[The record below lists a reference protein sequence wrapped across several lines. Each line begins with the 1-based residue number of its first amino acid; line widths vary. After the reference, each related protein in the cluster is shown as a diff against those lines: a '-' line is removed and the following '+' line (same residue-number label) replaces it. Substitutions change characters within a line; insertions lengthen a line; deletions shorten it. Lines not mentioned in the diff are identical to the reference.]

1 MGFDVK
7 FFTVAKRKNSTFRP
21 ADTDVKFTASCN
33 LKESSGVL
41 NPTISLSFTMES
53 KPYNLNYAYIPLF
66 GRYYWI
72 LNWTYENRLWYAD
85 LKVDVLATYR
95 EELKKKTFYFTR
107 TSTAFDGNIIDTA
120 YPAKSYKT
128 FSIATGTM
136 WEDSNWSKGTFV
148 ACILGKNGLVNYY
161 LFKTDAW
168 KSFIEMIFTGTD
180 WMKVPVSDVPE
191 AVLKAAFNPGQ
202 YLLNC
207 FWLPIDVQTQ
217 YIPGHIFLGYWSIAF
232 EGGINQYSTIAD
244 NQALINKAL
253 TYKVTKHP
261 QSEARGFF
269 LNHAPYT
276 TAYLYS
282 HVFGI
287 LEIDMNNVNP
297 DVDINVNIAIDVRS
311 GDAELRAIQGNKVL
325 ALTRSNIA
333 CPITVGNLQDNTTQ
347 TATTMAS
354 AVPNIFNAVTEG
366 LTHTETSVNPI
377 TKEEFE
383 VEKHT
388 YMSGV
393 ANGIGNGLTS
403 LRGKNNVIFGKGS
416 MLASLG
422 KLDLI
427 QEFVHI
433 TDSNNGYIGRPYCKL
448 NTMETLGEGFYLI
461 QNGMTNLNGAYSAET
476 EQVRAYLEGG
486 VFYA

>member
-7 FFTVAKRKNSTFRP
+7 FFTVAKRKNSTFQP
-21 ADTDVKFTASCN
+21 ADDTVKFTASCN
-33 LKESSGVL
+33 IKESSGVL

-95 EELKKKTFYFTR
+95 DELIKKTFYFSR
-107 TSTAFDGNIIDTA
+107 TSTAYDGNIIDTA

-128 FSIATGTM
+128 FSITTGTM
-136 WEDSNWSKGTFV
+136 WEDSNWSQGTFV

-161 LFKTDAW
+161 LFKTAAW

-180 WMKVPVSDVPE
+180 WMKVPVSDIPE

-232 EGGINQYSTIAD
+232 EGGVNQYSTIAD
-244 NQALINKAL
+244 NQSLVNKAL
-253 TYKVTKHP
+253 KYKLAKHP
-261 QSEARGFF
+261 QSEARGFY
-269 LNHAPYT
+269 LNHAPYSS
-276 TAYLYS
+276 AYFYS
-282 HVFGI
+282 HAFGI
-287 LEIDMNNVNP
+287 IEIDMNNVNP
-297 DVDINVNIAIDVRS
+297 DAEINVNIAVDVRS
-311 GDAELRAIQGNKVL
+311 GDAELRAIQGNRVL

-333 CPITVGNLQDNTTQ
+333 CPITVGNLQDNTSQ

-354 AVPNIFNAVTEG
+354 ALPTLFNAATEG
-366 LTHTETSVNPI
+366 IVDKFTGKNN
-377 TKEEFE
+377 EEIE
-383 VEKHT
+383 QHT

-393 ANGIGNGLTS
+393 SGGIGNALTS

-422 KLDLI
+422 KLNLI

-433 TDSNNGYIGRPYCKL
+433 TDGNNGYIGRPYCKL
-448 NTMETLGEGFYLI
+448 NTMETLGEGFYLV
-461 QNGMTNLNGAYSAET
+461 QNGMTNLTGAYSDET

>member
-21 ADTDVKFTASCN
+21 LDTDVKYTASCN

-53 KPYNLNYAYIPLF
+53 KPYNLNYAYIPLY

-72 LNWTYENRLWYAD
+72 LDWTYSGRLWYAD

-95 EELKKKTFYFTR
+95 DELMKKTFYFTR
-107 TSTAFDGNIIDTA
+107 TSTAYDGNIIDTA

-128 FSIATGTM
+128 FSITTGTM

-161 LFKTDAW
+161 LFKTAAW

-180 WMKVPVSDVPE
+180 WMKVPVSDIPE

-207 FWLPIDVQTQ
+207 FWLPIDVQTE

-232 EGGINQYSTIAD
+232 EGGVNQYSTITD
-244 NQALINKAL
+244 NQALVNKAL
-253 TYKVTKHP
+253 TYKISKHP
-261 QSEARGFF
+261 QSEARGFY
-269 LNHAPYT
+269 LNHAPYS
-276 TAYLYS
+276 TAYFYS
-282 HVFGI
+282 HAFGI
-287 LEIDMNNVNP
+287 IEIDMNNVNP
-297 DVDINVNIAIDVRS
+297 DADINVNIAVDVRS
-311 GDAELRAIQGNKVL
+311 GDAELRAIQGNRVL

-333 CPITVGNLQDNTTQ
+333 CPITVGNLQDNTSQ
-347 TATTMAS
+347 TATTFAS
-354 AVPNIFNAVTEG
+354 ALPTLFNAATEG
-366 LTHTETSVNPI
+366 IVDKFTGKNN
-377 TKEEFE
+377 EEIE
-383 VEKHT
+383 QHT

-393 ANGIGNGLTS
+393 SGGIGNALTS

-433 TDSNNGYIGRPYCKL
+433 TDSNNGFIGRPYCKY
-448 NTMETLGEGFYLI
+448 NTMETLGEGFYLV
-461 QNGMTNLNGAYSAET
+461 QNGMTNLLGAYSAET

>member
-7 FFTVAKRKNSTFRP
+7 FFTVAKRKNSTFQP
-21 ADTDVKFTASCN
+21 ADDTVKFTASCN

-53 KPYNLNYAYIPLF
+53 KPYDLNYAYIPLF
-66 GRYYWI
+66 GRYYYVTDWV
-72 LNWTYENRLWYAD
+72 YRDRLWWAN
-85 LKVDVLATYR
+85 LKVDVLASFR
-95 EELKKKTFYFTR
+95 NEIIKKTFYFTR

-128 FSIATGTM
+128 FSITTGSM

-148 ACILGKNGLVNYY
+148 ACILGQNGLVNYY

-168 KSFIEMIFTGTD
+168 KSFIKMIFTGTD
-180 WMKVPVSDVPE
+180 WMKVPVSDIPE

-287 LEIDMNNVNP
+287 MEIDMNNVNP
-297 DVDINVNIAIDVRS
+297 DDEIKVNIAVDVRS
-311 GDAELRAIQGNKVL
+311 GDAELRAIQGNRVL

-333 CPITVGNLQDNTTQ
+333 CPITVGNLQDNTSQ
-347 TATTMAS
+347 TATTFAS
-354 AVPNIFNAVTEG
+354 ALPTLFNAATEG
-366 LTHTETSVNPI
+366 IVDKFTGKNN
-377 TKEEFE
+377 EEIE
-383 VEKHT
+383 QHT

-393 ANGIGNGLTS
+393 SGGIGNALTS

-433 TDSNNGYIGRPYCKL
+433 TDNNNGYIGRPYCKL
-448 NTMETLGEGFYLI
+448 NTMETLGEGFYLV
-461 QNGMTNLNGAYSAET
+461 QNGMTSLTGAYSSET
-476 EQVRAYLEGG
+476 EQVRTYLEGG

>member
-1 MGFDVK
+1 MSFDVK

-21 ADTDVKFTASCN
+21 LDTDVKYTASCN

-41 NPTISLSFTMES
+41 NPTISLSFTMDS
-53 KPYNLNYAYIPLF
+53 KPYDLNYAYIPLF

-72 LNWTYENRLWYAD
+72 LDWTYENRLWYAD

-95 EELKKKTFYFTR
+95 DELIKKTFYFTR

-128 FSIATGTM
+128 FSITTGTM
-136 WEDSNWSKGTFV
+136 WENSNWSKGTFV

-180 WMKVPVSDVPE
+180 WMKVPVSDIPE

-207 FWLPIDVQTQ
+207 FWLPIDVQTE

-244 NQALINKAL
+244 NQSLINKAL
-253 TYKVTKHP
+253 TYKLAKHP
-261 QSEARGFF
+261 QSEARGFY
-269 LNHAPYT
+269 LNHAPYS
-276 TAYLYS
+276 TAYFYS

-287 LEIDMNNVNP
+287 IEIDMNNVNP
-297 DVDINVNIAIDVRS
+297 DAEITVNIAVDARS
-311 GDAELRAIQGNKVL
+311 GDAELRAIQGNHVL
-325 ALTRSNIA
+325 ALTRSNIS
-333 CPITVGNLQDNTTQ
+333 CPITVGNLQDNTSQ

-354 AVPNIFNAVTEG
+354 ALPTLFNAATEG
-366 LTHTETSVNPI
+366 IVDKFTGKNN
-377 TKEEFE
+377 EEIE
-383 VEKHT
+383 QHT

-393 ANGIGNGLTS
+393 SGGIGNALTS

-433 TDSNNGYIGRPYCKL
+433 TDGNNGYIGRPYCKL
-448 NTMETLGEGFYLI
+448 NTMETLGEGFYLV
-461 QNGMTNLNGAYSAET
+461 QNGMTNLTGAYSDET

>member
-7 FFTVAKRKNSTFRP
+7 FFTVAKRKNSTFKP
-21 ADTDVKFTASCN
+21 ADTDVKYTASCN
-33 LKESSGVL
+33 IKESSGVL

-53 KPYNLNYAYIPLF
+53 KPYNLNYAFIPLY

-72 LNWTYENRLWYAD
+72 LDWTYSNRLWYAD

-95 EELKKKTFYFTR
+95 DELMKKTFYFTR
-107 TSTAFDGNIIDTA
+107 TSTAYDGNIIDTA

-128 FSIATGTM
+128 FSITTGTM

-168 KSFIEMIFTGTD
+168 KAFIEMIFTGTD
-180 WMKVPVSDVPE
+180 WMKVPVSDIPE

-207 FWLPIDVQTQ
+207 FWLPIDVQTE

-232 EGGINQYSTIAD
+232 EGGINKYSTIAD
-244 NQALINKAL
+244 NQALVNKAL
-253 TYKVTKHP
+253 TYKIAKHP
-261 QSEARGFF
+261 QSEARGFY
-269 LNHAPYT
+269 LNHAPYS
-276 TAYLYS
+276 TAYFYS
-282 HVFGI
+282 HAFGI
-287 LEIDMNNVNP
+287 IEIDMNNVNP
-297 DVDINVNIAIDVRS
+297 DVEINVNIAVDVRS
-311 GDAELRAIQGNKVL
+311 GDAELRAIQGNRVL

-333 CPITVGNLQDNTTQ
+333 CPITVGNLQDNTSQ
-347 TATTMAS
+347 TATTFAS
-354 AVPNIFNAVTEG
+354 ALPTLFNAATEG
-366 LTHTETSVNPI
+366 IVDKFTGKNN
-377 TKEEFE
+377 EEIE
-383 VEKHT
+383 QHT

-393 ANGIGNGLTS
+393 SGGIGNALTS

-433 TDSNNGYIGRPYCKL
+433 TDSNNGFIGRPYCKY
-448 NTMETLGEGFYLI
+448 NTMETLGEGFYLV
-461 QNGMTNLNGAYSAET
+461 QNGMTNLLGAYSAET

>member
-7 FFTVAKRKNSTFRP
+7 FFTVAKRKNSTFQP
-21 ADTDVKFTASCN
+21 ADDTVKHTASCN
-33 LKESSGVL
+33 IKESSGVL

-95 EELKKKTFYFTR
+95 NELIKKTFYFSR
-107 TSTAFDGNIIDTA
+107 TSTAYDGNIIDTA

-128 FSIATGTM
+128 FSITTGAM

-148 ACILGKNGLVNYY
+148 ACILGQNGLVNYY
-161 LFKTDAW
+161 LFKTNAW
-168 KSFIEMIFTGTD
+168 KSFIKMIFTGTD
-180 WMKVPVSDVPE
+180 WMKVPVSDIPE
-191 AVLKAAFNPGQ
+191 AVLKASFNPGQ

-207 FWLPIDVQTQ
+207 FWLPIDVQTE

-244 NQALINKAL
+244 NQSLVNKAL
-253 TYKVTKHP
+253 TYKLAKHP
-261 QSEARGFF
+261 QSEARGFY

-276 TAYLYS
+276 SAYFYS
-282 HVFGI
+282 HAFGI
-287 LEIDMNNVNP
+287 IEIDMNNVNP
-297 DVDINVNIAIDVRS
+297 DVEINVNIAVDVRS
-311 GDAELRAIQGNKVL
+311 GDAELRAIQGNRVL

-333 CPITVGNLQDNTTQ
+333 CPITVGNLQDNTSQ

-354 AVPNIFNAVTEG
+354 ALPTLFNVATEG
-366 LTHTETSVNPI
+366 IVDKFTGKNN
-377 TKEEFE
+377 E
-383 VEKHT
+383 VEQHT

-393 ANGIGNGLTS
+393 SGGIGNALTS

-416 MLASLG
+416 MLASIG

-433 TDSNNGYIGRPYCKL
+433 TDGNNGYIGRPYCKL
-448 NTMETLGEGFYLI
+448 NTMETLGEGFYLV
-461 QNGMTNLNGAYSAET
+461 QNGMTNLTGAYSDET